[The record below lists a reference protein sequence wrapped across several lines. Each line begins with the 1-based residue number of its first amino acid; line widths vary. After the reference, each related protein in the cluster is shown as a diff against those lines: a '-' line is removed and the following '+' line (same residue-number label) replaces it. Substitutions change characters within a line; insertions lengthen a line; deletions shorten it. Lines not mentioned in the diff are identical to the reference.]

1 MPLAAV
7 VCTEAISESFHNG
20 LEYFNT
26 FGGNP
31 VCAAAGLAVMEII
44 EEEGLQAHALS
55 VGNYLLSKLEG
66 LMEAHEVIGAV
77 RGSGLFIGIEFVA
90 ERSSAPCQP
99 PAPSRLS
106 LSFLCLSSRPRLER
120 WATCM
125 RGAGAKSPARY
136 RRPGSAPSSRTT
148 TTS

>member
-99 PAPSRLS
+99 PRALAVVFVFPL
-106 LSFLCLSSRPRLER
+106 LIFQ
-120 WATCM
+120 AT
-125 RGAGAKSPARY
+125 S
-136 RRPGSAPSSRTT
+136 
-148 TTS
+148 